1 MVTAQTPLLGQE
13 NTPLHTMTDGRTGFE
28 GATPCHSIAFT
39 PNPLTTPLRQCGPYG
54 PSQMP
59 HHSIAFTPNLLATP
73 LHQCG
78 PYDPSQMPQSEA
90 GMTVGAT
97 PMHDSLSINTEDASS
112 GFMESKRALKLRFTS
127 LHMLEA
133 VRLTKSNN
141 NFV

>member
-39 PNPLTTPLRQCGPYG
+39 PNPLTTPLR
-54 PSQMP
+54 
-59 HHSIAFTPNLLATP
+59 
-73 LHQCG
+73 QCG